1 MNIILKTTLKNTF
14 GKPLRS
20 ILVIFSIFVCAFAA
34 LFCFDL
40 AQTEKGLVGYLFS
53 SMSGEA
59 DIMAYSYTAELSA
72 LPEGFP
78 ESQTLVVR
86 SFGNPV
92 YVDVPDTYYL
102 VTSDTFTIYGVD
114 AELAASM
121 GYIKDVIPGDMEIV
135 LTDRYMN
142 DFGIEV
148 GDTISVYDKA
158 GDPVELTVVGMARD
172 DVKNLLFRGYSGAVN
187 NATADILSCGKTV
200 GGAFMINVLDDT
212 QIDAAEEML
221 KEKFKSEN
229 VQRFALT
236 DDMEDMMNELFG
248 LLFILF
254 AVAFLLVIFI
264 TFSICE
270 RIVSDRMS
278 YIGTLR
284 SLGMS
289 PRGTAGILLL
299 ENVMYALLGSVPGVL
314 LYLAIRGPMMSV
326 LFDVSTA
333 TGMVIELEIPSIS
346 KALVIGTILGAIAI
360 ECLIPLKAVLKALKM
375 SIRDIIFDNRDTEYK
390 FNRSG
395 IITGC
400 IMTIVAL
407 IAALIP
413 GGLFSAAICL
423 IAAVMAVA
431 FLFPVILKA
440 VTNGVFS
447 LSERFGKEKM
457 SLASRESISRKSTV
471 GSGVLCATSV
481 TMCVLVYIIAT
492 SMNGMLVSDLYD
504 CDVVVTVAETGMP
517 KHFSFVEHLDGV
529 TETEYIYQKLD
540 YIYLEDVEYEKT
552 AQFFGIPE
560 GGYDMFHA
568 LYDLPDV
575 IEDGT
580 IYIEKNWAK
589 NNGYSIGDPLT
600 ITFHPSGVFPVREVY
615 TVAGFFKVE
624 NYEAMKNNFA
634 ISESDFI
641 SIYHDEPGYLMVRS
655 DDPEKTRDEIK
666 RYAINYCAESKTV
679 QDIVD
684 DFNDDNAQSERV
696 LGVIVAVAVIM
707 TCIGMISNQI
717 IGFEGRKKECA
728 VMISTS
734 MSRKTLSG
742 ILFREMLITSLAA
755 STFGVAVSTLLIVV
769 LKRAF
774 EMAENIYL
782 IIDINPGVILKL
794 WVLMTIVFTL
804 TVLFPIRNLKKMK
817 LSEQLKYE

>member
-40 AQTEKGLVGYLFS
+40 AQTEKGLVGYMFS

-78 ESQTLVVR
+78 ENQTLVVR
-86 SFGNPV
+86 TFNNPV

-102 VTSDTFTIYGVD
+102 VTSDTFTVYGVD

-135 LTDRYMN
+135 LTNKYMN

-172 DVKNLLFRGYSGAVN
+172 DAKNLLFRGYSGAVN

-212 QIDAAEEML
+212 QIDAAEQML

-299 ENVMYALLGSVPGVL
+299 ENVMYALLGSIPGVL

-326 LFDVSTA
+326 LFDVSDS

-400 IMTIVAL
+400 IMAIVAL

-447 LSERFGKEKM
+447 LSERIGKEKM

-504 CDVVVTVAETGMP
+504 CDVVVTVAATGMP

-529 TETEYIYQKLD
+529 TETEYVYQELD

-560 GGYDMFHA
+560 GGYDMFRA

-696 LGVIVAVAVIM
+696 LGVIIAVAVIM

-794 WVLMTIVFTL
+794 WALMTIVFTL

>member
-40 AQTEKGLVGYLFS
+40 AQTEKGLVGYMFS

-78 ESQTLVVR
+78 ENQTLVVR
-86 SFGNPV
+86 TFNNPV

-102 VTSDTFTIYGVD
+102 VTSDTFTVYGVD

-135 LTDRYMN
+135 LTNKYMN

-172 DVKNLLFRGYSGAVN
+172 DAKNLLFRGYSGAVN

-299 ENVMYALLGSVPGVL
+299 ENVMYALLGSIPGVL

-326 LFDVSTA
+326 LFDVSDS

-400 IMTIVAL
+400 IMAIVAL

-504 CDVVVTVAETGMP
+504 CDVVVTVAATGMP

-529 TETEYIYQKLD
+529 TETEYVYQELD

-560 GGYDMFHA
+560 GGYDMFRA

-634 ISESDFI
+634 ISENDYI

-696 LGVIVAVAVIM
+696 LGVIIAVAVIM

-794 WVLMTIVFTL
+794 WALMTIVFTL

>member
-40 AQTEKGLVGYLFS
+40 AQTEKGLVGYMFS

-78 ESQTLVVR
+78 ENQTLVVR
-86 SFGNPV
+86 TFNNPV

-102 VTSDTFTIYGVD
+102 VTSDTFTVYGVD

-135 LTDRYMN
+135 LTNKYMN

-172 DVKNLLFRGYSGAVN
+172 DAKNLLFRGYSGAVN

-299 ENVMYALLGSVPGVL
+299 ENVMYALLGSIPGVL

-326 LFDVSTA
+326 LFDVSDS

-400 IMTIVAL
+400 IMAIVAL

-447 LSERFGKEKM
+447 LSERIGKEKM

-504 CDVVVTVAETGMP
+504 CDVVVTVAATGMP

-529 TETEYIYQKLD
+529 TETEYVYQELD

-560 GGYDMFHA
+560 GGYDMFRA

-696 LGVIVAVAVIM
+696 LGVIIAVAVIM

-742 ILFREMLITSLAA
+742 ILFREMLITSFAA
-755 STFGVAVSTLLIVV
+755 SAFGVAVSTLLIVV

-794 WVLMTIVFTL
+794 WALMTIVFTL

>member
-40 AQTEKGLVGYLFS
+40 AQTEKGLVGYMFS

-78 ESQTLVVR
+78 ENQTLVVR
-86 SFGNPV
+86 SFNNPV

-102 VTSDTFTIYGVD
+102 VTSDTFTVYGVD

-135 LTDRYMN
+135 LTNKYMN

-172 DVKNLLFRGYSGAVN
+172 DAKNLLFRGYSGAVN

-299 ENVMYALLGSVPGVL
+299 ENVMYALLGSIPGVL

-326 LFDVSTA
+326 LFDVSDS

-395 IITGC
+395 IISGC
-400 IMTIVAL
+400 IMAIVAL

-504 CDVVVTVAETGMP
+504 CDVVVTVAATGMP

-529 TETEYIYQKLD
+529 TETEYVYQELD

-696 LGVIVAVAVIM
+696 LGVIIAVAVIM

-742 ILFREMLITSLAA
+742 ILFREMLITSFAA

-794 WVLMTIVFTL
+794 WALMTIVFTL

>member
-40 AQTEKGLVGYLFS
+40 AQTEKGLVGYMFS

-78 ESQTLVVR
+78 ENQTLVVR
-86 SFGNPV
+86 SFNNPV

-102 VTSDTFTIYGVD
+102 VTSDTFTVYGVD

-121 GYIKDVIPGDMEIV
+121 GYMKDVVPGDMEIV
-135 LTDRYMN
+135 LTNKYMN

-172 DVKNLLFRGYSGAVN
+172 DAKNLLFRGYSGAVN

-299 ENVMYALLGSVPGVL
+299 ENVMYALLGSIPGVL

-326 LFDVSTA
+326 LFDVSDS
-333 TGMVIELEIPSIS
+333 TGMVMELEIPSIS

-400 IMTIVAL
+400 IMAIVAL

-504 CDVVVTVAETGMP
+504 CDVVVTVAATGMP

-529 TETEYIYQKLD
+529 TETEYVYQELD

-560 GGYDMFHA
+560 GGYDMFRA

-696 LGVIVAVAVIM
+696 LGVIIAVAVIM

-742 ILFREMLITSLAA
+742 ILFREMLITSFAA

-794 WVLMTIVFTL
+794 WALMTIVFTL

>member
-40 AQTEKGLVGYLFS
+40 AQTEKGLVGYMFS

-78 ESQTLVVR
+78 ENQTLVVR
-86 SFGNPV
+86 SFNNPV

-102 VTSDTFTIYGVD
+102 VTSDTFTVYGVD

-135 LTDRYMN
+135 LTNKYMN

-172 DVKNLLFRGYSGAVN
+172 DAKNLLFRGYSGAVN

-299 ENVMYALLGSVPGVL
+299 ENVMYALLGSIPGVL

-326 LFDVSTA
+326 LFDVSDS

-400 IMTIVAL
+400 IMAIVAL

-504 CDVVVTVAETGMP
+504 CDVVVTVAATGMP

-529 TETEYIYQKLD
+529 TETEYVYQELD

-560 GGYDMFHA
+560 GGYDMFRA

-696 LGVIVAVAVIM
+696 LGVIIAVAVIM

-794 WVLMTIVFTL
+794 WALMTIVFTL

>member
-20 ILVIFSIFVCAFAA
+20 ILVIFSIFVCTFAA

-40 AQTEKGLVGYLFS
+40 AQTEKGLVGYMFS

-114 AELAASM
+114 AHLAASM

-529 TETEYIYQKLD
+529 TETEYIYQKPD

-684 DFNDDNAQSERV
+684 GFNDDNAQSERV
-696 LGVIVAVAVIM
+696 LGVIIAVAVIM

-774 EMAENIYL
+774 DMAENIYL
-782 IIDINPGVILKL
+782 IININPGVILKL

>member
-40 AQTEKGLVGYLFS
+40 AQTEKGLVGYMFS

-78 ESQTLVVR
+78 ENQTLVVR
-86 SFGNPV
+86 SFNNPV

-102 VTSDTFTIYGVD
+102 VTSDTFTVYGVD

-121 GYIKDVIPGDMEIV
+121 GYMKDVIPGDMEIV
-135 LTDRYMN
+135 LTNKYMN

-172 DVKNLLFRGYSGAVN
+172 DAKNLLFRGYSGAVN

-299 ENVMYALLGSVPGVL
+299 ENVMYALLGSIPGVL

-326 LFDVSTA
+326 LFDVSDS
-333 TGMVIELEIPSIS
+333 TGMVMELEIPSIS

-400 IMTIVAL
+400 IMAIVAL

-504 CDVVVTVAETGMP
+504 CDVVVTVAATGMP

-529 TETEYIYQKLD
+529 TETEYVYQELD

-560 GGYDMFHA
+560 GGYDMFRA

-634 ISESDFI
+634 ISENDYI

-696 LGVIVAVAVIM
+696 LGVIIAVAVIM

-742 ILFREMLITSLAA
+742 ILFREMLITSFAA

-794 WVLMTIVFTL
+794 WALMTIVFTL

>member
-40 AQTEKGLVGYLFS
+40 AQTEKGLVDYMFS

-78 ESQTLVVR
+78 ENQTLVVR
-86 SFGNPV
+86 TFNNPV

-114 AELAASM
+114 AHLAASM
-121 GYIKDVIPGDMEIV
+121 GYMKDVVPGDMEIV
-135 LTDRYMN
+135 LTNKYMN

-158 GDPVELTVVGMARD
+158 GDPVELTVVGMARND
-172 DVKNLLFRGYSGAVN
+172 AKNLLFRGYSGAVN

-200 GGAFMINVLDDT
+200 TGAFMINVLDDT

-299 ENVMYALLGSVPGVL
+299 ENVMYALLGSIPGVL

-326 LFDVSTA
+326 LFDVSDSA
-333 TGMVIELEIPSIS
+333 GMVIEVEIPSIS

-400 IMTIVAL
+400 IMAIVAL

-504 CDVVVTVAETGMP
+504 CDVVVTVAEIGMP

-589 NNGYSIGDPLT
+589 KNGYSIGDPLT

-634 ISESDFI
+634 ISESDYI

-696 LGVIVAVAVIM
+696 LGVIIAVAVIM

-742 ILFREMLITSLAA
+742 ILFREMLITSFAA

-794 WVLMTIVFTL
+794 WALMTIVFTL

>member
-40 AQTEKGLVGYLFS
+40 AQTEKGLVGYMFS

-78 ESQTLVVR
+78 ENQTLVVR
-86 SFGNPV
+86 SFNNPV

-102 VTSDTFTIYGVD
+102 VTSDTFTVYGVD

-135 LTDRYMN
+135 LTNKYMN

-172 DVKNLLFRGYSGAVN
+172 DAKNLLFRGYSGAVN

-299 ENVMYALLGSVPGVL
+299 ENVMYALLGSIPGVL

-326 LFDVSTA
+326 LFDVSDS

-400 IMTIVAL
+400 IMAIVAL

-447 LSERFGKEKM
+447 LSERIGKEKM

-504 CDVVVTVAETGMP
+504 CDVVVTVAATGMP

-529 TETEYIYQKLD
+529 TETEYVYQELD

-560 GGYDMFHA
+560 GGYDMFRA

-634 ISESDFI
+634 ISENDYI

-696 LGVIVAVAVIM
+696 LGVIIAVAVIM

-794 WVLMTIVFTL
+794 WALMTIVFTL

>member
-20 ILVIFSIFVCAFAA
+20 ILVIFSIFVCTFAA

-40 AQTEKGLVGYLFS
+40 AQTEKGLVGYMFS

-114 AELAASM
+114 AHLAASM

-684 DFNDDNAQSERV
+684 DFNEDNAQSERV
-696 LGVIVAVAVIM
+696 LGVIIAVAVIM

-742 ILFREMLITSLAA
+742 ILFREMLITSFAA

-774 EMAENIYL
+774 DMAENIYL

>member
-59 DIMAYSYTAELSA
+59 DIMAYSYTADISA
-72 LPEGFP
+72 LPEELP

-86 SFGNPV
+86 SFTNPI
-92 YVDVPDTYYL
+92 YLDVPDAYYL
-102 VTSDTFTIYGVD
+102 VTSDSLTIYGVD
-114 AELAASM
+114 ANLASSM

-135 LTDRYMN
+135 LTDKYTS
-142 DFGIEV
+142 DFGVEV
-148 GDTISVYDKA
+148 GDTISVYDMA
-158 GDPVELTVVGMARD
+158 GNPVELTVVGIARD
-172 DVKNLLFRGYSGAVN
+172 DAKNLLFRGYSGAVN
-187 NATADILSCGKTV
+187 DATADILSCGKPV
-200 GGAFMINVLDDT
+200 SGAFMINILDDT
-212 QIDAAEEML
+212 RIDAAEEML
-221 KEKFKSEN
+221 KEEFKSEN

-254 AVAFLLVIFI
+254 AIAFLLVIFI

-270 RIVSDRMS
+270 RIVSERMS

-289 PRGTAGILLL
+289 PRSTAGILLL
-299 ENVMYALLGSVPGVL
+299 ENVMYALLGSIPGVL

-333 TGMVIELEIPSIS
+333 TGMVMELEIPSIS

-360 ECLIPLKAVLKALKM
+360 ECLIPLKAVLRALKI

-390 FNRSG
+390 FSKSG

-400 IMTIVAL
+400 VMAVVAF

-413 GGLFSAAICL
+413 GGLFSAAVCL

-431 FLFPVILKA
+431 FLFPVVLKGA
-440 VTNGVFS
+440 ANGICT
-447 LSERFGKEKM
+447 LSEKLGKEKM
-457 SLASRESISRKSTV
+457 SLASREAISRKSTV

-481 TMCVLVYIIAT
+481 TMCVLVYIVAT
-492 SMNGMLVSDLYD
+492 SMNGMLVSDIYD
-504 CDVVVTVAETGMP
+504 CDVVVDVASTGMP

-529 TETEYIYQKLD
+529 TETEYVYQMLD
-540 YIYLEDVEYEKT
+540 YVYLEDVEYEKT

-560 GGYDMFHA
+560 GGYDMFLA

-580 IYIEKNWAK
+580 IYIEKNWAR
-589 NNGYSIGDPLT
+589 NNGYSVGDPLT
-600 ITFHPSGVFPVREVY
+600 ITFHPSGVFPIKKVY

-634 ISESDFI
+634 MSESDFI
-641 SIYHDEPGYLMVRS
+641 SIYHDSPGYLMVRS
-655 DDPEKTRDEIK
+655 DDPEKTRDEIR
-666 RYAINYCAESKTV
+666 RYAVGNCTDSRTV

-684 DFNDDNAQSERV
+684 DFNEDNAQSNRILSV
-696 LGVIVAVAVIM
+696 VIAIAMIM

-742 ILFREMLITSLAA
+742 ILLREMLITSFTA

-774 EMAENIYL
+774 EMAENVYL
-782 IIDINPGVILKL
+782 IIDINPGVVFKFWI
-794 WVLMTIVFTL
+794 LMTIVFTL
-804 TVLFPIRNLKKMK
+804 TVLFPIKNLRKMK

>member
-40 AQTEKGLVGYLFS
+40 AQTEKGLVGYMFS

-78 ESQTLVVR
+78 ENQTLVVR
-86 SFGNPV
+86 TFNNPV

-102 VTSDTFTIYGVD
+102 VTSDTFTVYGVD

-135 LTDRYMN
+135 LTNKYMN

-158 GDPVELTVVGMARD
+158 GDPVELTVVGMARND
-172 DVKNLLFRGYSGAVN
+172 AKNLLFRGYSGAVN

-299 ENVMYALLGSVPGVL
+299 ENVMYALLGSIPGVL

-326 LFDVSTA
+326 LFDVSDS
-333 TGMVIELEIPSIS
+333 TGMVMELEIPSIS

-400 IMTIVAL
+400 IMAIVAL

-504 CDVVVTVAETGMP
+504 CDVVVTVAAPGMP

-529 TETEYIYQKLD
+529 TETEYVYQELD

-560 GGYDMFHA
+560 GGYDMFRA

-634 ISESDFI
+634 ISENDYI

-696 LGVIVAVAVIM
+696 LGVIIAVAVIM

-742 ILFREMLITSLAA
+742 ILFREMLITSFAA

-794 WVLMTIVFTL
+794 WALMTIVFTL

>member
-40 AQTEKGLVGYLFS
+40 AQTEKGLVGYMFS

-78 ESQTLVVR
+78 ENQTLVVR
-86 SFGNPV
+86 TFNNPV

-102 VTSDTFTIYGVD
+102 VTSDTFTVYGVD

-135 LTDRYMN
+135 LTNKYMN

-158 GDPVELTVVGMARD
+158 GDPVELTVVGMARND
-172 DVKNLLFRGYSGAVN
+172 AKNLLFRGYSGAVN

-200 GGAFMINVLDDT
+200 TGAFMINVLDDT

-299 ENVMYALLGSVPGVL
+299 ENVMYALLGSIPGVL

-326 LFDVSTA
+326 LFDVSDS

-400 IMTIVAL
+400 IMAIVAL

-504 CDVVVTVAETGMP
+504 CDVVVTVAATGMP

-529 TETEYIYQKLD
+529 TETEYVYQELD

-560 GGYDMFHA
+560 GGYDMFRA

-634 ISESDFI
+634 ISENDYI

-696 LGVIVAVAVIM
+696 LGVIIAVAVIM

-742 ILFREMLITSLAA
+742 ILFREMLITSFAA

-794 WVLMTIVFTL
+794 WALMTIVFTL

>member
-20 ILVIFSIFVCAFAA
+20 ILVIFSIFVCTFAA

-40 AQTEKGLVGYLFS
+40 AQTEKGLVGYMFS

-114 AELAASM
+114 AHLAASM

-529 TETEYIYQKLD
+529 IETEYIYQKLD

-684 DFNDDNAQSERV
+684 DFNEDNAQSERV
-696 LGVIVAVAVIM
+696 LGVIIAVAVIM

-742 ILFREMLITSLAA
+742 ILFREMLITSFAA

-774 EMAENIYL
+774 DMAENIYL

>member
-40 AQTEKGLVGYLFS
+40 AQTEKGLVGYMFS

-78 ESQTLVVR
+78 ENQTLVVR
-86 SFGNPV
+86 SFNNPV

-102 VTSDTFTIYGVD
+102 VTSDTFTVYGVD

-121 GYIKDVIPGDMEIV
+121 GYMKDVVPGDMEIV
-135 LTDRYMN
+135 LTNKYMN

-172 DVKNLLFRGYSGAVN
+172 DAKNLLFRGYSGAVN

-299 ENVMYALLGSVPGVL
+299 ENVMYALLGSIPGVL

-326 LFDVSTA
+326 LFDVSDS
-333 TGMVIELEIPSIS
+333 TGMVMELEIPSIS

-400 IMTIVAL
+400 IMAIVAL

-504 CDVVVTVAETGMP
+504 CDVVVTIAATGMP

-529 TETEYIYQKLD
+529 TETEYVYQELD

-560 GGYDMFHA
+560 GGYDMFRA

-634 ISESDFI
+634 ISENDYI

-696 LGVIVAVAVIM
+696 LGVIIAVAVIM

-742 ILFREMLITSLAA
+742 ILFREMLITSFAA

-794 WVLMTIVFTL
+794 WALMTIVFTL

>member
-40 AQTEKGLVGYLFS
+40 AQTEKGLVGYMFS

-78 ESQTLVVR
+78 ENQTLVVR
-86 SFGNPV
+86 SFNNPV

-102 VTSDTFTIYGVD
+102 VTSDTFTVYGVD

-135 LTDRYMN
+135 LTNKYMN

-172 DVKNLLFRGYSGAVN
+172 DAKNLLFRGYSGAVN

-299 ENVMYALLGSVPGVL
+299 ENVMYALLGSIPGVL

-326 LFDVSTA
+326 LFDVSDS

-400 IMTIVAL
+400 IMAIVAL

-504 CDVVVTVAETGMP
+504 CDVVVTVAATGMP

-529 TETEYIYQKLD
+529 TETEYVYQELD
-540 YIYLEDVEYEKT
+540 YI
-552 AQFFGIPE
+552 A
-560 GGYDMFHA
+560 H
-568 LYDLPDV
+568 
-575 IEDGT
+575 
-580 IYIEKNWAK
+580 
-589 NNGYSIGDPLT
+589 
-600 ITFHPSGVFPVREVY
+600 
-615 TVAGFFKVE
+615 
-624 NYEAMKNNFA
+624 
-634 ISESDFI
+634 
-641 SIYHDEPGYLMVRS
+641 
-655 DDPEKTRDEIK
+655 
-666 RYAINYCAESKTV
+666 
-679 QDIVD
+679 
-684 DFNDDNAQSERV
+684 
-696 LGVIVAVAVIM
+696 
-707 TCIGMISNQI
+707 
-717 IGFEGRKKECA
+717 
-728 VMISTS
+728 
-734 MSRKTLSG
+734 
-742 ILFREMLITSLAA
+742 
-755 STFGVAVSTLLIVV
+755 
-769 LKRAF
+769 
-774 EMAENIYL
+774 
-782 IIDINPGVILKL
+782 
-794 WVLMTIVFTL
+794 
-804 TVLFPIRNLKKMK
+804 
-817 LSEQLKYE
+817 

>member
-40 AQTEKGLVGYLFS
+40 AQTEKGLVGYMFS

-78 ESQTLVVR
+78 ENQTLVVR
-86 SFGNPV
+86 TFNNPV

-102 VTSDTFTIYGVD
+102 VTSDTFTVYGVD

-135 LTDRYMN
+135 LTNKYMN

-158 GDPVELTVVGMARD
+158 GDPVELTVVGMARND
-172 DVKNLLFRGYSGAVN
+172 AKNLLFRGYSGAVN

-200 GGAFMINVLDDT
+200 TGAFMINVLDDT

-299 ENVMYALLGSVPGVL
+299 ENVMYALLGSIPGVL

-326 LFDVSTA
+326 LFDVSDS
-333 TGMVIELEIPSIS
+333 TGMVMELEIPSIS

-400 IMTIVAL
+400 IMAIVAL

-504 CDVVVTVAETGMP
+504 CDVVVTVAAPGMP

-529 TETEYIYQKLD
+529 TETEYVYQELD

-560 GGYDMFHA
+560 GGYDMFRA

-634 ISESDFI
+634 ISENDYI

-696 LGVIVAVAVIM
+696 LGVIIAVAVIM

-742 ILFREMLITSLAA
+742 ILFREMLITSFAA

-794 WVLMTIVFTL
+794 WALMTIVFTL

>member
-40 AQTEKGLVGYLFS
+40 AQTEKGLVGYMFS

-78 ESQTLVVR
+78 ENQTLVVR
-86 SFGNPV
+86 SFNNPV

-102 VTSDTFTIYGVD
+102 VTSDTFTVYGVD

-135 LTDRYMN
+135 LTNKYMN

-172 DVKNLLFRGYSGAVN
+172 DAKNLLFRGYSGAVN

-221 KEKFKSEN
+221 KEKFKSKN

-299 ENVMYALLGSVPGVL
+299 ENVMYALLGSIPGVL

-326 LFDVSTA
+326 LFDVSDS

-400 IMTIVAL
+400 IMAIVAL

-504 CDVVVTVAETGMP
+504 CDVVVTVAATGMP

-560 GGYDMFHA
+560 GGYDMFRA

-600 ITFHPSGVFPVREVY
+600 ITFHPSGVFPVRKVY

-634 ISESDFI
+634 ISENDYI

-696 LGVIVAVAVIM
+696 LGVIIAVAVIM

-742 ILFREMLITSLAA
+742 ILFREMLITSFAA

-794 WVLMTIVFTL
+794 WALMTIVFTL

>member
-40 AQTEKGLVGYLFS
+40 AQTEKGLVGYMFS

-78 ESQTLVVR
+78 ENQTLVVR
-86 SFGNPV
+86 SFNNPV

-102 VTSDTFTIYGVD
+102 VTSDTFTVYGVD

-135 LTDRYMN
+135 LTNKYMN

-172 DVKNLLFRGYSGAVN
+172 DAKNLLFRGYSGAVN

-299 ENVMYALLGSVPGVL
+299 ENVMYALLGSIPGVL

-326 LFDVSTA
+326 LFDVSDS
-333 TGMVIELEIPSIS
+333 TGMVMELEIPSIS

-400 IMTIVAL
+400 IMAIVAL

-504 CDVVVTVAETGMP
+504 CDVVVTVAATGMP

-529 TETEYIYQKLD
+529 TETEYVYQELD

-560 GGYDMFHA
+560 GGYDMFRA

-634 ISESDFI
+634 ISENDYI

-696 LGVIVAVAVIM
+696 LGVIIAVAVIM

-742 ILFREMLITSLAA
+742 ILFREMLITSFAA

-794 WVLMTIVFTL
+794 WALMTIVFTL

>member
-40 AQTEKGLVGYLFS
+40 AQTEKGLVGYMFS

-78 ESQTLVVR
+78 ENQTLVVR
-86 SFGNPV
+86 TFNNPV

-102 VTSDTFTIYGVD
+102 VTSDTFTVYGVD

-121 GYIKDVIPGDMEIV
+121 GYMKDVVPGDMEIV
-135 LTDRYMN
+135 LTNKYMN

-172 DVKNLLFRGYSGAVN
+172 DAKNLLFRGYSGAVN

-299 ENVMYALLGSVPGVL
+299 ENVMYALLGSIPGVL

-326 LFDVSTA
+326 LFDVSDS

-400 IMTIVAL
+400 IMAIVAL

-481 TMCVLVYIIAT
+481 TMCVLIYIIAT

-529 TETEYIYQKLD
+529 TETEYVYQELD

-655 DDPEKTRDEIK
+655 NDPEKTRDEIK
-666 RYAINYCAESKTV
+666 RYAINYCSESKTV

-696 LGVIVAVAVIM
+696 LGVIIAVAVIM

-742 ILFREMLITSLAA
+742 ILFREMLITSFAA
-755 STFGVAVSTLLIVV
+755 SAFGVAVSTLLIVV

-794 WVLMTIVFTL
+794 WALMTIVFTL

>member
-40 AQTEKGLVGYLFS
+40 AQTEKGLVGYMFS

-78 ESQTLVVR
+78 ENQTLVVR
-86 SFGNPV
+86 SFNNPV

-102 VTSDTFTIYGVD
+102 VTSDTFTVYGVD

-135 LTDRYMN
+135 LTNKYMN

-172 DVKNLLFRGYSGAVN
+172 DAKNLLFRGYSGAVN

-299 ENVMYALLGSVPGVL
+299 ENVMYALLGSIPGVL

-326 LFDVSTA
+326 LFDVSDS

-400 IMTIVAL
+400 IMAIVAL

-504 CDVVVTVAETGMP
+504 CDVVVTVAATGMP

-529 TETEYIYQKLD
+529 TETEYVYQELD

-560 GGYDMFHA
+560 GGYDMFRA

-634 ISESDFI
+634 ISENDYI

-696 LGVIVAVAVIM
+696 LGVIIAVAVIM

-794 WVLMTIVFTL
+794 WALMTIVFTL

>member
-40 AQTEKGLVGYLFS
+40 AQTEKGLVGYMFS

-78 ESQTLVVR
+78 ENQTLVVR
-86 SFGNPV
+86 TFNNSV

-114 AELAASM
+114 AHLAASM

-158 GDPVELTVVGMARD
+158 GNPVELTVVGMARD

-187 NATADILSCGKTV
+187 NATADILSCGKPV

-264 TFSICE
+264 TFSVCE

-289 PRGTAGILLL
+289 PHGTAGILLL

-326 LFDVSTA
+326 LFDVSTS

-481 TMCVLVYIIAT
+481 TMCVLIYIIAT

-655 DDPEKTRDEIK
+655 NDPEKTRDEIK
-666 RYAINYCAESKTV
+666 RYAINYCSESKTV

-696 LGVIVAVAVIM
+696 LGVIIAVAVIM

-742 ILFREMLITSLAA
+742 ILFREMLITSFAA

>member
-40 AQTEKGLVGYLFS
+40 AQTEKGLVGYMFS

-78 ESQTLVVR
+78 ENQTLVVR
-86 SFGNPV
+86 SFNNPV

-102 VTSDTFTIYGVD
+102 VTSDTFTVYGVD

-135 LTDRYMN
+135 LTNKYMN

-172 DVKNLLFRGYSGAVN
+172 DAKNLLFRGYSGAVN

-299 ENVMYALLGSVPGVL
+299 ENVMYALLGSIPGVL

-326 LFDVSTA
+326 LFDVSDS

-400 IMTIVAL
+400 IMAIVAL

-504 CDVVVTVAETGMP
+504 CDVVVTVAATGMP

-529 TETEYIYQKLD
+529 TETEYVYQELD

-696 LGVIVAVAVIM
+696 LGVIIAVAVIM

-794 WVLMTIVFTL
+794 WALMTIVFTL

>member
-40 AQTEKGLVGYLFS
+40 AQTEKGLVGYMFS

-78 ESQTLVVR
+78 ENQTLVVR
-86 SFGNPV
+86 SFNNPV

-102 VTSDTFTIYGVD
+102 VTSDTFTVYGVD

-135 LTDRYMN
+135 LTNKYMN

-172 DVKNLLFRGYSGAVN
+172 DAKNLLFRGYSGAVN

-299 ENVMYALLGSVPGVL
+299 ENVMYALLGSIPGVL

-326 LFDVSTA
+326 LFDVSDS

-400 IMTIVAL
+400 IMAIVAL

-504 CDVVVTVAETGMP
+504 CDVVVTVAATGMP

-529 TETEYIYQKLD
+529 TETEYVYQELD

-634 ISESDFI
+634 ISENDYI

-696 LGVIVAVAVIM
+696 LGVIIAVAVIM

-742 ILFREMLITSLAA
+742 ILFREMLITSFAA

-794 WVLMTIVFTL
+794 WALMTIVFTL

>member
-20 ILVIFSIFVCAFAA
+20 ILVIFSIFVCTFAA

-40 AQTEKGLVGYLFS
+40 AQTEKGLVGYMFS

-114 AELAASM
+114 AHLAASM

-200 GGAFMINVLDDT
+200 TGAFMINVLDDT

-684 DFNDDNAQSERV
+684 DFNEDNAQSERV
-696 LGVIVAVAVIM
+696 LGVIIAVAVIM

-742 ILFREMLITSLAA
+742 ILFREMLITSFAA

-774 EMAENIYL
+774 DMAENIYL

>member
-40 AQTEKGLVGYLFS
+40 AQTEKGLVGYMFS

-78 ESQTLVVR
+78 ENQTLVVR
-86 SFGNPV
+86 SFNNPV

-102 VTSDTFTIYGVD
+102 VTSDTFTVYGVD

-121 GYIKDVIPGDMEIV
+121 GYMKDVIPGDMEIV
-135 LTDRYMN
+135 LTNKYMN

-172 DVKNLLFRGYSGAVN
+172 DAKNLPFRGYSGAVN

-299 ENVMYALLGSVPGVL
+299 ENVMYALLGSIPGVL
-314 LYLAIRGPMMSV
+314 LYLTIRGPMMSV
-326 LFDVSTA
+326 LFDVSDS

-400 IMTIVAL
+400 IMAIVAL

-504 CDVVVTVAETGMP
+504 CDVVVTVAAPGMP

-634 ISESDFI
+634 ISENDYI

-696 LGVIVAVAVIM
+696 LGVIIAVAVIM

-742 ILFREMLITSLAA
+742 ILFREMLITSFAA

-794 WVLMTIVFTL
+794 WALMTIVFTL

>member
-40 AQTEKGLVGYLFS
+40 AQTEKGLVGYMFS

-78 ESQTLVVR
+78 ENQTLVVR
-86 SFGNPV
+86 SFNNPV

-102 VTSDTFTIYGVD
+102 VTSDTFTVYGVD

-121 GYIKDVIPGDMEIV
+121 GYMKDVIPGDMEIV
-135 LTDRYMN
+135 LTNKYMN

-172 DVKNLLFRGYSGAVN
+172 DAKNLLFRGYSGAVN

-299 ENVMYALLGSVPGVL
+299 ENVMYALLGSIPGVL

-326 LFDVSTA
+326 LFDVSDSA
-333 TGMVIELEIPSIS
+333 GMVIELEIPSIS

-400 IMTIVAL
+400 IMAIVAL

-504 CDVVVTVAETGMP
+504 CDVVVTVAATGMP

-529 TETEYIYQKLD
+529 TETEYVYQELD

-696 LGVIVAVAVIM
+696 LGVIIAVAVIM

-742 ILFREMLITSLAA
+742 ILFREMLITSFAA

-794 WVLMTIVFTL
+794 WALMTIVFTL

>member
-40 AQTEKGLVGYLFS
+40 AQTEKGLVGYMFS

-78 ESQTLVVR
+78 ENQTLVVR
-86 SFGNPV
+86 SFNNPV

-102 VTSDTFTIYGVD
+102 VTSDTFTVYGVD

-121 GYIKDVIPGDMEIV
+121 GYMKDVIPGDMEIV
-135 LTDRYMN
+135 LTNKYMN

-172 DVKNLLFRGYSGAVN
+172 DAKNLLFRGYSGAVN

-299 ENVMYALLGSVPGVL
+299 ENVMYALLGSIPGVL

-326 LFDVSTA
+326 LFDVSDS

-400 IMTIVAL
+400 IMAIVAL

-504 CDVVVTVAETGMP
+504 CDVVVTVAATGMP

-529 TETEYIYQKLD
+529 TETEYVYQELD

-560 GGYDMFHA
+560 GGYDMFRA

-634 ISESDFI
+634 ISENDYI

-696 LGVIVAVAVIM
+696 LGVIIAVAVIM

-742 ILFREMLITSLAA
+742 ILFREMLITSFAA

-794 WVLMTIVFTL
+794 WALMTIVFTL

>member
-1 MNIILKTTLKNTF
+1 
-14 GKPLRS
+14 
-20 ILVIFSIFVCAFAA
+20 
-34 LFCFDL
+34 
-40 AQTEKGLVGYLFS
+40 
-53 SMSGEA
+53 
-59 DIMAYSYTAELSA
+59 
-72 LPEGFP
+72 
-78 ESQTLVVR
+78 
-86 SFGNPV
+86 
-92 YVDVPDTYYL
+92 
-102 VTSDTFTIYGVD
+102 
-114 AELAASM
+114 
-121 GYIKDVIPGDMEIV
+121 
-135 LTDRYMN
+135 
-142 DFGIEV
+142 
-148 GDTISVYDKA
+148 
-158 GDPVELTVVGMARD
+158 
-172 DVKNLLFRGYSGAVN
+172 
-187 NATADILSCGKTV
+187 
-200 GGAFMINVLDDT
+200 
-212 QIDAAEEML
+212 
-221 KEKFKSEN
+221 
-229 VQRFALT
+229 
-236 DDMEDMMNELFG
+236 
-248 LLFILF
+248 
-254 AVAFLLVIFI
+254 
-264 TFSICE
+264 
-270 RIVSDRMS
+270 
-278 YIGTLR
+278 
-284 SLGMS
+284 
-289 PRGTAGILLL
+289 
-299 ENVMYALLGSVPGVL
+299 
-314 LYLAIRGPMMSV
+314 MSV
-326 LFDVSTA
+326 LFDVSTS

-634 ISESDFI
+634 ISESDYI

-696 LGVIVAVAVIM
+696 LGVIIAVAVIM

-742 ILFREMLITSLAA
+742 ILFREMLITSFAA

-794 WVLMTIVFTL
+794 WALMTIVFTL

>member
-40 AQTEKGLVGYLFS
+40 AQTEKGLVGYMFS

-78 ESQTLVVR
+78 ENQTLVVR
-86 SFGNPV
+86 SFNNPV

-102 VTSDTFTIYGVD
+102 VTSDTFTVYGVD

-135 LTDRYMN
+135 LTNKYMN

-172 DVKNLLFRGYSGAVN
+172 DAKNLLFRGYSGAVN

-299 ENVMYALLGSVPGVL
+299 ENVMYALLGSIPGVL

-326 LFDVSTA
+326 LFDVSDSA
-333 TGMVIELEIPSIS
+333 GMVIELEIPSIS

-400 IMTIVAL
+400 IMAIVAL

-504 CDVVVTVAETGMP
+504 CDVVVTVAATGMP

-529 TETEYIYQKLD
+529 TETEYVYQELD

-696 LGVIVAVAVIM
+696 LGVIIAVAVIM

-742 ILFREMLITSLAA
+742 ILFREMLITSFAA

-794 WVLMTIVFTL
+794 WALMTIVFTL

>member
-40 AQTEKGLVGYLFS
+40 AQTEKGLVGYMFS

-114 AELAASM
+114 AHLAASM

-200 GGAFMINVLDDT
+200 TGAFMINVLDDT

-314 LYLAIRGPMMSV
+314 LYLAIRGPMMSA

-431 FLFPVILKA
+431 FLFPIILKA

-696 LGVIVAVAVIM
+696 LGVIIAVAVIM

-794 WVLMTIVFTL
+794 WALMTIVFTL

>member
-40 AQTEKGLVGYLFS
+40 AQTEKGLVGYMFS

-78 ESQTLVVR
+78 ENQTLVVR
-86 SFGNPV
+86 SFNNPV

-102 VTSDTFTIYGVD
+102 VTSDTFTVYGVD

-135 LTDRYMN
+135 LTNKYMN

-172 DVKNLLFRGYSGAVN
+172 DAKNLLFRGYSGAVN

-221 KEKFKSEN
+221 KEKFKSKN

-299 ENVMYALLGSVPGVL
+299 ENVMYALLGSIPGVL

-326 LFDVSTA
+326 LFDVSDS

-400 IMTIVAL
+400 IMAIVAL

-504 CDVVVTVAETGMP
+504 CDVVVTVAATGMP

-529 TETEYIYQKLD
+529 TETEYVYQELD

-560 GGYDMFHA
+560 GGYDMFRA

-600 ITFHPSGVFPVREVY
+600 ITFHPSGVFPVRKVY

-684 DFNDDNAQSERV
+684 DFNEDNAQSERV
-696 LGVIVAVAVIM
+696 LGVIIAVAVIM

-742 ILFREMLITSLAA
+742 ILFREMLITSFAA

-794 WVLMTIVFTL
+794 WALMTIVFTL

>member
-40 AQTEKGLVGYLFS
+40 AQTEKGLVGYMFS

-78 ESQTLVVR
+78 ENQTLVVR
-86 SFGNPV
+86 TFNNPV

-102 VTSDTFTIYGVD
+102 VTSDTFTVYGVD

-135 LTDRYMN
+135 LTNKYMN

-172 DVKNLLFRGYSGAVN
+172 DAKNLLFRGYSGAVN

-212 QIDAAEEML
+212 QIDAAEQML

-299 ENVMYALLGSVPGVL
+299 ENVMYALLGSIPGVL

-326 LFDVSTA
+326 LFDVSDS

-400 IMTIVAL
+400 IMAIVAL

-447 LSERFGKEKM
+447 LSERIGKEKM

-504 CDVVVTVAETGMP
+504 CDVVVTVAATGMP

-529 TETEYIYQKLD
+529 TETEYVYQELD

-560 GGYDMFHA
+560 GGYDMFRA

-634 ISESDFI
+634 ISENDYI

-696 LGVIVAVAVIM
+696 LGVIIAVAVIM

-794 WVLMTIVFTL
+794 WALMTIVFTL

>member
-40 AQTEKGLVGYLFS
+40 AQTEKGLVGYMFS

-78 ESQTLVVR
+78 ENQTLVVR
-86 SFGNPV
+86 SFNNPV

-102 VTSDTFTIYGVD
+102 VTSDTFTVYGVD

-121 GYIKDVIPGDMEIV
+121 GYMKDVVPGDMEIV
-135 LTDRYMN
+135 LTNKYMN

-172 DVKNLLFRGYSGAVN
+172 DAKNLLFRGYSGAVN

-299 ENVMYALLGSVPGVL
+299 ENVMYALLGSIPGVL

-326 LFDVSTA
+326 LFDVSDSA
-333 TGMVIELEIPSIS
+333 GMVIELEIPSIS

-400 IMTIVAL
+400 IMAIVAL

-457 SLASRESISRKSTV
+457 SLASREAISRKSTV

-504 CDVVVTVAETGMP
+504 CDVVVTVAATGMP

-529 TETEYIYQKLD
+529 TETEYVYQELD

-634 ISESDFI
+634 ISENDYI

-696 LGVIVAVAVIM
+696 LGVIIAVAVIM

-742 ILFREMLITSLAA
+742 ILFREMLITSFAA

-794 WVLMTIVFTL
+794 WALMTIVFTL

>member
-40 AQTEKGLVGYLFS
+40 AQTEKGLVGYMFS

-78 ESQTLVVR
+78 ENQTLVVR
-86 SFGNPV
+86 SFNNPV

-102 VTSDTFTIYGVD
+102 VTSDTFTVYGVD

-135 LTDRYMN
+135 LTNKYMN

-172 DVKNLLFRGYSGAVN
+172 DAKNLLFRGYSGAVN

-299 ENVMYALLGSVPGVL
+299 ENVMYALLGSIPGVL

-326 LFDVSTA
+326 LFDVSDS

-400 IMTIVAL
+400 IMAIVAL

-504 CDVVVTVAETGMP
+504 CDVVVTVAATGMP

-529 TETEYIYQKLD
+529 TETEYVYQELD

-634 ISESDFI
+634 ISENDYI

-696 LGVIVAVAVIM
+696 LGVIIAVAVIM

-794 WVLMTIVFTL
+794 WALMTIVFTL